1 MGQYSGT
8 INNPFPFPKADIHN
22 HPTNSPPLG
31 DIYSMMFFHTQHHSF
46 NTRYLLLP
54 NGTVYGLVITNAGAF
69 DTFLQNFPPHQT
81 PGNSP
86 DFSGQAYTD
95 WDNAYFYGNPELAI
109 AHVLDKHNAGI
120 ALTKM
125 DSNGNFK
132 KINAKDN
139 GNNSYSQSNCP

>member
-69 DTFLQNFPPHQT
+69 DTFLQNFPPYQT

-86 DFSGQAYTD
+86 DFSGQADTD
-95 WDNAYFYGNPELAI
+95 CDNAYFYGNPELAI

-120 ALTKM
+120 A
-125 DSNGNFK
+125 
-132 KINAKDN
+132 
-139 GNNSYSQSNCP
+139 